1 MKQLKERIRLSGLK
15 QSFIAEK
22 VGIGSSHLT
31 MMLNGNAVMS
41 EDIRNKINELLSLYL
56 VDKV

>member
-15 QSFIAEK
+15 QSYIADK
-22 VGIGSSHLT
+22 VGVGASHLT

-41 EDIRNKINELLSLYL
+41 EEIRNKINELLS
-56 VDKV
+56 KVMA

>member
-15 QSFIAEK
+15 QSYIADK
-22 VGIGSSHLT
+22 VGVGASHLT

-41 EDIRNKINELLSLYL
+41 EGIRNKINELLS
-56 VDKV
+56 KVMA